1 MSLYMESVLI
11 LSGINIL
18 LALSFYIPRS
28 VGLLALGQHA
38 FMAVGAYTLAILT
51 TRYGVSFYL
60 SVLASGIIATLVGVA
75 TSLAALR
82 LKGLYLAILT
92 LAFGEITVL
101 FFINLDWAGGAEGIY
116 GIPPQTNLATLFAVV
131 VFFCFLCFRLTRSR
145 HGRAWQA
152 VRDNEEV
159 AEAFG
164 VNLFREK
171 TIAFGLGAFL
181 AGMGG
186 AFFAGTLNYIQP
198 DLFNFSRMID
208 IIVFV
213 VFGGVEVFWGSVL
226 GAVALTLI
234 PEMVRFLHGWRM
246 EFYGLVL
253 VITLLLR
260 PQGVADKAL
269 VNKIGRLLTFASE

>member
-1 MSLYMESVLI
+1 MSLYLESLLI
-11 LSGINIL
+11 MSGINIL

-60 SVLASGIIATLVGVA
+60 SVLASGITATLVGVI
-75 TSLAALR
+75 TGLAALR
-82 LKGLYLAILT
+82 LRGLYLAILT
-92 LAFGEITVL
+92 LAFGEMTVV
-101 FFINLDWAGGAEGIY
+101 FFVNLDWAGGAEGIY
-116 GIPPQTNLATLFAVV
+116 GIPPNTNLATLYAVV
-131 VFFCFLCFRLTRSR
+131 LFFCFLSFRLTKSR
-145 HGRAWQA
+145 PGRAWQA

-159 AEAFG
+159 AEVFG

-181 AGMGG
+181 AGIGG
-186 AFFAGTLNYIQP
+186 AFFAGTLNYIEP
-198 DLFNFSRMID
+198 HLFNFSRMID

-226 GAVALTLI
+226 GAVTLTLI
-234 PEMVRFLHGWRM
+234 PELVRFLHEWRM

-253 VITLLLR
+253 IMTLLLR
-260 PQGVADKAL
+260 PQGITDKAL
-269 VNKIGRLLTFASE
+269 VNKIGRLLTLKSE